1 MRLRKRRRAEED
13 VAFVVRLKALP
24 EMQEKEA
31 LEEEHSS
38 SLFMFVKKSES
49 GKNPQDFLLGEIF
62 GKCQNEKLNVKCTLL
77 HVEIYKLFHTEIN
90 LQFDLIIFYQGVKI

>member
-1 MRLRKRRRAEED
+1 MGSKHITQLLRPS
-13 VAFVVRLKALP
+13 LIP
-24 EMQEKEA
+24 EARGET
-31 LEEEHSS
+31 LEHSS
-38 SLFMFVKKSES
+38 SLLMFVKKSEA